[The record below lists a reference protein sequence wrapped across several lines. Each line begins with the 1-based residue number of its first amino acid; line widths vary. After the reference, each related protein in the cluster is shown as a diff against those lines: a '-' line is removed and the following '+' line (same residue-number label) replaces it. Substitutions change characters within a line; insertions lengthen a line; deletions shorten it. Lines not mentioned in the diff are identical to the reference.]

1 MHLLFLCR
9 WRESKE
15 IHRRLTFA
23 LTEEEEEQEEEMGIF
38 GTETFQR
45 ETFPRSTQRILFQVQ
60 LLLYPGYIVKRLYSN
75 SASFYLEESSAVEG

>member
-23 LTEEEEEQEEEMGIF
+23 LTDSEEEEQETGIF
-38 GTETFQR
+38 GADTFKR

-75 SASFYLEESSAVEG
+75 SASFYLKESSTVEG